1 MGKDLLNKYISTK
14 QLFVKQPLK
23 SKNTA
28 MKKRE
33 ESFSYRFC

>member
-1 MGKDLLNKYISTK
+1 MGKDLLDQYIFSK
-14 QLFVKQPLK
+14 QLFIKQLLK

-33 ESFSYRFC
+33 ESYSFC